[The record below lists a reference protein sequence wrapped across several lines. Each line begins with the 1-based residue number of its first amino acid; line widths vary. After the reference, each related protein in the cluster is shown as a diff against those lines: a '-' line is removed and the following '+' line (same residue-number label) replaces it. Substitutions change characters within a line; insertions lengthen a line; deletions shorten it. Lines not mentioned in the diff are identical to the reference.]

1 MTNFRLFI
9 WLVWG
14 DLHRPTYYLIFHTFF
29 TFLSIK
35 KLRFSLHPITISIS
49 LCQVGHTGYS
59 TKCTSRPSSTRK
71 MSNSNSA
78 PKASCTAS
86 TASRISG
93 AIFDASSN
101 GDNSVVTSNSMSNLR
116 FILIETCYPIKRH
129 HNIVCSS
136 WFISP
141 ALYSPATVGGWQKR
155 SVSVS

>member
-9 WLVWG
+9 LVG
-14 DLHRPTYYLIFHTFF
+14 MGRPTSPHLLFNISHLFYFFVNKKVPFFLTPNHNIHKPVSGRSHRLQHKMHLAPIQYEENVKLQFSPESQLHRLD
-29 TFLSIK
+29 
-35 KLRFSLHPITISIS
+35 SLPN
-49 LCQVGHTGYS
+49 QRG
-59 TKCTSRPSSTRK
+59 
-71 MSNSNSA
+71 N
-78 PKASCTAS
+78 
-86 TASRISG
+86 
-93 AIFDASSN
+93 FDASSN